1 MSRKLL
7 IVTTVAST
15 LNAFL
20 LPFADHFRGLGWT
33 VDAAAAG
40 IDGDPRCA
48 RHFDRTWELGWSRSP
63 RDPGGLRAAAEI
75 RRLVGEGGYDV
86 VHVHTPIAGFVT
98 RFALRGLRRSRG
110 LKVVYTAHGLHS
122 HPEGGAPANAAFCAL
137 ERLAGRWT
145 DALVVINREDEAYAR
160 THRLA
165 GRGALYQMPGIGVD
179 LERYSREQTDPGAVA
194 AVRAEIGL
202 APEDKMLLMVAE
214 FSPGKRHSDA
224 VTAFARMEG
233 DAGAPAIP
241 RSERPG
247 APLAPAPP
255 APRVH
260 LVLAGDGV
268 TKEKVRALVS
278 ALGLSERVHLLGIR
292 DDVPV
297 LLATAEALVLP
308 SEREGLPRVVLEAM
322 AMGTPVIGSRIRG
335 TTELLEGGC
344 GFLFE
349 LGDVDALA
357 AAMRQAIEEPA
368 VAKSMAAAARLRVER
383 YALPRVIEMHQQMY
397 EALLRSSPAELRCAD
412 AVPARN

>member
-15 LNAFL
+15 ANAFL

-40 IDGDPRCA
+40 IGGDPLCA
-48 RHFDRTWELGWSRSP
+48 RHFDRTWEVGWSRSP

-98 RFALRGLRRSRG
+98 RFALRGLRRTRG

-122 HPEGGAPANAAFCAL
+122 HPEGGVAANTAFCAL

-145 DALVVINREDEAYAR
+145 DALVVINREDAAYAR
-160 THRLA
+160 KHHLA
-165 GRGALYQMPGIGVD
+165 GRGALCHMPGIGVD
-179 LERYSREQTDPGAVA
+179 LERYSREQADPEAVA

-202 APEDKMLLMVAE
+202 APEDKILLMVAE
-214 FSPGKRHSDA
+214 YSPGKCHCDA

-233 DAGAPAIP
+233 DTDVPARPRSGRLAGAPA
-241 RSERPG
+241 SQ
-247 APLAPAPP
+247 L
-255 APRVH
+255 H

-268 TKEKVRALVS
+268 TKEKVSALVS
-278 ALGLSERVHLLGIR
+278 ALGLSDRVHLLGIR

-297 LLATAEALVLP
+297 LLAAADALVLP
-308 SEREGLPRVVLEAM
+308 SAREGLPRVVLEAM

-397 EALLRSSPAELRCAD
+397 EALLRPSPDEVRCAD
-412 AVPARN
+412 AVPVRN